1 MNVQRYLQSAAR
13 ATRRGFAFSTFLP
26 LFVFLTSLTATPSR
40 SYAQQSATNASLV
53 LTVRDGDTL
62 RPLTDVRITVH
73 DLGRAAVTDTTG
85 MAVIRDISPGEHRI
99 TVALT
104 GYESLDFTVGFEAGV
119 TADGE
124 VDLVVSPFELP
135 ELIVEA
141 GRPAR
146 IPFLANRGF
155 YRRSGGGFP
164 GRFLDRIEI
173 EGMRPFATG
182 DLFQRIPGVRLVAD
196 QWGDRWLMGRR
207 SLAQRFE
214 NYYNNPDLPP
224 SGCRIPVLVD
234 GIRWERSID
243 DIPIAWI
250 AGLEVYRGNAVPAEF
265 STYAVS
271 ACGLVIIWTG

>member
-1 MNVQRYLQSAAR
+1 MNGQRASSFTDPSAIR
-13 ATRRGFAFSTFLP
+13 PIR
-26 LFVFLTSLTATPSR
+26 LFVVLLALLGPLLNPPS
-40 SYAQQSATNASLV
+40 SYAQQSTTGASLM
-53 LTVRDGDTL
+53 LTVRDRDTL
-62 RPLTDVRITVH
+62 QPLVDARIAVP
-73 DLGRAAVTDTTG
+73 DIGRAAVTDVMGT
-85 MAVIRDISPGEHRI
+85 AVINGIPPGEQR
-99 TVALT
+99 VAVSLI
-104 GYESLDFTVGFEAGV
+104 GYESLEFTVGFEAGV
-119 TADGE
+119 TAEGD
-124 VDLVVSPFELP
+124 VDLAVSPFELP
-135 ELIVEA
+135 ELVVEA
-141 GRPAR
+141 ERTAR
-146 IPFLANRGF
+146 VPYLATRGF
-155 YRRSGGGFP
+155 YRRSEGGFP

-271 ACGLVIIWTG
+271 ACGLVVIWTG